1 MLSLVAK
8 IRPQILLVIC
18 ALVVISFLVLS
29 GDNLSAEVKG
39 TIIGTAVGGIIMI
52 GKDLILLDSDKSD

>member
-39 TIIGTAVGGIIMI
+39 TIIGTSVGGIIMI
-52 GKDLILLDSDKSD
+52 GKDLIQLDSDKSD